1 MSEPRFVHL
10 RVHSDYSM
18 IDGLAK
24 TAPLVKKAA
33 ALGMPA
39 LAITDFTNLCG
50 LVKFYGAGHGA
61 GIKPIVGADF
71 NVQCD
76 LLGDELTHLTVLAAN
91 NTGYQNL
98 TLLISKAYQRG
109 YGAAGPIIDRDWLI
123 ELNEGLILLS
133 GGRMGDVGRSLLRGN
148 SALVD
153 ECVAFYEEHFPDRY
167 FLELIRTG
175 RPDEESYLHAAV
187 ELAEARGL
195 PVVATNDVRFID
207 SSDFDAHE
215 IRVAIHDGFTLDDP
229 KRPRNYSPQQY
240 MRSEEEMCELFADI
254 PEALANTVEIA
265 KRCNVTV
272 RLGEYFL
279 PQFPTGDMS
288 LSLIHILRSYYLDRG
303 YARFNIDSTQVS
315 LTPDKKGIYVTV
327 NITEGDQYKLSGVEV
342 SGNLAG
348 HSAEIEQLTKIEP
361 GELYNGT
368 KVTKMEDD
376 IKKLLGRYGYAYPRV
391 QSMPEI
397 NDADKTV
404 KLRVNVD
411 AGNRFYVRK
420 IRFEGNDTSKDA
432 VLRREMRQMEGA
444 WLGSDLV
451 DQGKERLNRLG
462 FFETV
467 DTDTQ
472 RVPGSP
478 DQVDVVYKV
487 KERNTGS
494 FNFGIGYGTESGV
507 SFQAGVQQD
516 NWLGTG
522 YAVGI
527 NGTKNDYQTY
537 AELSVT
543 NPYFTV
549 DGVSL
554 GGRLFYNDFQADD
567 ADLSDY
573 TNKSYGTDVT
583 LGFPINEYNSLRAG
597 LGYVHNSLSNMQ
609 PQVAM
614 WRYLYSMGEHPST
627 SDQDNSFK
635 TDDFTFNYGWTY
647 NKLDRGYFPTDGSRV
662 NLTGKV
668 TIPGSDN
675 EYYKVTL
682 DTATYVPIDDDH
694 KWVVLGRTRWG
705 YGDGLGGKEMPF
717 YENFYAGGSSTVR
730 GFQSNTIGP
739 KAVYFPHQAS
749 NYDPDYDYEC
759 ATQDG
764 AKDLCKSDDAVGG
777 NAMAVASLEFIT
789 PTPFIS
795 DKYANSVRT
804 SFFWDMGTVWDTNWD
819 SSQYSGYPDY
829 SDPSNIRMSAGIA
842 LQWMSPLGPLVFSYA
857 QPFKKYD
864 GDKAEQFQFNIGKT
878 W

>member
-1 MSEPRFVHL
+1 MMKISVTPFALCSPPATFEDVRVLRDGNTLLVQVKERPTIASITFSGNKSVKDDMLKQNLEASGVRVGESLDRTTLSDIEKGLEDFYYSVGKYSASVKAVVTPLPRN
-10 RVHSDYSM
+10 RVDLKLVFQEGVS
-18 IDGLAK
+18 AK
-24 TAPLVKKAA
+24 
-33 ALGMPA
+33 
-39 LAITDFTNLCG
+39 IQQIN
-50 LVKFYGAGHGA
+50 
-61 GIKPIVGADF
+61 IVGNHAF
-71 NVQCD
+71 ST
-76 LLGDELTHLTVLAAN
+76 EE
-91 NTGYQNL
+91 
-98 TLLISKAYQRG
+98 LISHFQLRDEVPWWNVVGDRKYQKQKL
-109 YGAAGPIIDRDWLI
+109 AGD
-123 ELNEGLILLS
+123 
-133 GGRMGDVGRSLLRGN
+133 
-148 SALVD
+148 
-153 ECVAFYEEHFPDRY
+153 
-167 FLELIRTG
+167 LET
-175 RPDEESYLHAAV
+175 
-187 ELAEARGL
+187 
-195 PVVATNDVRFID
+195 
-207 SSDFDAHE
+207 
-215 IRVAIHDGFTLDDP
+215 
-229 KRPRNYSPQQY
+229 
-240 MRSEEEMCELFADI
+240 
-254 PEALANTVEIA
+254 
-265 KRCNVTV
+265 
-272 RLGEYFL
+272 
-279 PQFPTGDMS
+279 
-288 LSLIHILRSYYLDRG
+288 LRSYYLDRG

-315 LTPDKKGIYVTV
+315 LTPDKKGIYITV
-327 NITEGDQYKLSGVEV
+327 NITEGDQYKLSGVQV

-348 HSAEIEQLTKIEP
+348 HSAEIEKLTKIEP

-391 QSMPEI
+391 QSQPEI

-420 IRFEGNDTSKDA
+420 IRFEGNDTSKDS

-522 YAVGI
+522 YSVGI

-537 AELSVT
+537 SELSVT

-554 GGRLFYNDFQADD
+554 GGRIFYNDFQADD

-583 LGFPINEYNSLRAG
+583 LGFPINEYNTLRAG
-597 LGYVHNSLSNMQ
+597 LGYVHNKLSNMQ
-609 PQVAM
+609 PQIAM
-614 WRYLYSMGEHPST
+614 DRYLESMGQSADT
-627 SDQDNSFK
+627 SSFAA
-635 TDDFTFNYGWTY
+635 DDFTFNYGWTY

-675 EYYKVTL
+675 EYYKVSL
-682 DTATYVPIDDDH
+682 DTATYVPIDNDH

-739 KAVYFPHQAS
+739 KAVYGYGAHT
-749 NYDPDYDYEC
+749 DPNDNNDDYEAC
-759 ATQDG
+759 TQSSG
-764 AKDLCKSDDAVGG
+764 CKSDDAVGG

-795 DKYANSVRT
+795 EKYANSVRT

-819 SSQYSGYPDY
+819 PSSAPSDVPDY
-829 SDPSNIRMSAGIA
+829 SDPGNIRMSAGIA

-864 GDKAEQFQFNIGKT
+864 GDKSRAVPV
-878 W
+878 

>member
-1 MSEPRFVHL
+1 MAMKKLLIASLLFSSATVYGAEGFVVKDIHFEGL
-10 RVHSDYSM
+10 QRVAV
-18 IDGLAK
+18 G
-24 TAPLVKKAA
+24 A
-33 ALGMPA
+33 ALLSMPVRTGDTVNDEDISNTIRA
-39 LAITDFTNLCG
+39 LFATGNFEDVRVLRDGNTLLVQVKERPTIASITFSGNKSVKDDMLKQNLEASGVRVGESLDRTTLSDIEKGLEDFYYSVGKYSASVKAVVTPLPRNRVDLK
-50 LVKFYGAGHGA
+50 LVFQEGVSAK
-61 GIKPIVGADF
+61 IQQINIVGNHAF
-71 NVQCD
+71 ST
-76 LLGDELTHLTVLAAN
+76 EE
-91 NTGYQNL
+91 
-98 TLLISKAYQRG
+98 LISHFQLRDEVPWWNVVGDRKYQKQKL
-109 YGAAGPIIDRDWLI
+109 AGD
-123 ELNEGLILLS
+123 
-133 GGRMGDVGRSLLRGN
+133 
-148 SALVD
+148 
-153 ECVAFYEEHFPDRY
+153 
-167 FLELIRTG
+167 LET
-175 RPDEESYLHAAV
+175 
-187 ELAEARGL
+187 
-195 PVVATNDVRFID
+195 
-207 SSDFDAHE
+207 
-215 IRVAIHDGFTLDDP
+215 
-229 KRPRNYSPQQY
+229 
-240 MRSEEEMCELFADI
+240 
-254 PEALANTVEIA
+254 
-265 KRCNVTV
+265 
-272 RLGEYFL
+272 
-279 PQFPTGDMS
+279 
-288 LSLIHILRSYYLDRG
+288 LRSYYLDRG

-315 LTPDKKGIYVTV
+315 LTPDKKGIYITV
-327 NITEGDQYKLSGVEV
+327 NITEGDQYKLSGVQV

-348 HSAEIEQLTKIEP
+348 HSAEIESLTKIEP

-391 QSMPEI
+391 QSQPEI

-404 KLRVNVD
+404 KLCVNVD

-420 IRFEGNDTSKDA
+420 IRFEGNDTSKDS

-462 FFETV
+462 YFETV

-472 RVPGSP
+472 RVPGRP

-522 YAVGI
+522 YSVGI

-537 AELSVT
+537 SELSVT

-554 GGRLFYNDFQADD
+554 GGRIFYNDFEADD

-583 LGFPINEYNSLRAG
+583 LGFPINEYNTLRAG
-597 LGYVHNSLSNMQ
+597 LGYVHNKLSNMQ
-609 PQVAM
+609 PQIAM
-614 WRYLYSMGEHPST
+614 DRYLESMGDPDA
-627 SDQDNSFK
+627 SDFAA
-635 TDDFTFNYGWTY
+635 DDFTFNYGWTY

-675 EYYKVTL
+675 EYYKVSL
-682 DTATYVPIDDDH
+682 DTATYVPIDNDH

-739 KAVYFPHQAS
+739 KAVYKNGAHTS
-749 NYDPDYDYEC
+749 WDDNDDYEDC
-759 ATQDG
+759 TQESG
-764 AKDLCKSDDAVGG
+764 CKSDDAVGG

-795 DKYANSVRT
+795 EKYANSVRT

-819 SSQYSGYPDY
+819 PSSAPSDVPDY
-829 SDPSNIRMSAGIA
+829 SDPGNIRMSAGIA

>member
-1 MSEPRFVHL
+1 MAMKKLLIASLLFSSATVYGAEGFVVKDIHFEGL
-10 RVHSDYSM
+10 QRVAV
-18 IDGLAK
+18 G
-24 TAPLVKKAA
+24 A
-33 ALGMPA
+33 ALLSMPVRTGDTVNDEDISNTIRA
-39 LAITDFTNLCG
+39 LFATGNFEDVRVLRDGNTLLVQVKECPTIASITFSGNKSVKDDMLKQNLEASGVRVGESLDRTTLSDIEKGLEDFYYSVGKYSASVKAVVTPLPRNRVDLK
-50 LVKFYGAGHGA
+50 LVFQEGVSAK
-61 GIKPIVGADF
+61 IQQINIVGNHAF
-71 NVQCD
+71 ST
-76 LLGDELTHLTVLAAN
+76 EE
-91 NTGYQNL
+91 
-98 TLLISKAYQRG
+98 LISHFQLRDEVPWWNVVGDRKYQKQKL
-109 YGAAGPIIDRDWLI
+109 AGD
-123 ELNEGLILLS
+123 
-133 GGRMGDVGRSLLRGN
+133 
-148 SALVD
+148 
-153 ECVAFYEEHFPDRY
+153 
-167 FLELIRTG
+167 LET
-175 RPDEESYLHAAV
+175 
-187 ELAEARGL
+187 
-195 PVVATNDVRFID
+195 
-207 SSDFDAHE
+207 
-215 IRVAIHDGFTLDDP
+215 
-229 KRPRNYSPQQY
+229 
-240 MRSEEEMCELFADI
+240 
-254 PEALANTVEIA
+254 
-265 KRCNVTV
+265 
-272 RLGEYFL
+272 
-279 PQFPTGDMS
+279 
-288 LSLIHILRSYYLDRG
+288 LRSYYLDRG

-315 LTPDKKGIYVTV
+315 LTPDKKGIYITV
-327 NITEGDQYKLSGVEV
+327 NITEGDQYKLSGVQV

-348 HSAEIEQLTKIEP
+348 HSAEIENLTKIEP

-391 QSMPEI
+391 QSQPEI

-420 IRFEGNDTSKDA
+420 IRFEGNDTSKDS

-522 YAVGI
+522 YSVGI

-537 AELSVT
+537 SELSVT

-554 GGRLFYNDFQADD
+554 GGRIFYNDFQADD

-583 LGFPINEYNSLRAG
+583 LGFPINEYNTLRAG
-597 LGYVHNSLSNMQ
+597 LGYVHNKLSNMQ
-609 PQVAM
+609 PQIAM
-614 WRYLYSMGEHPST
+614 DRYLESMGQSADT
-627 SDQDNSFK
+627 SSFAA
-635 TDDFTFNYGWTY
+635 DDFTFNYGWTY

-675 EYYKVTL
+675 EYYKVSL
-682 DTATYVPIDDDH
+682 DTATYVPIDNDH

-739 KAVYFPHQAS
+739 KAVYKNGAHTS
-749 NYDPDYDYEC
+749 WDDNDDYEDC
-759 ATQDG
+759 TQESG
-764 AKDLCKSDDAVGG
+764 CKSDDAVGG

-795 DKYANSVRT
+795 EKYANSVRT

-819 SSQYSGYPDY
+819 PSSAPSDVPDY
-829 SDPSNIRMSAGIA
+829 SDPGNIRMSAGIA

>member
-1 MSEPRFVHL
+1 MAMKKLLIASLLFSSATVYGAEGFVVKDIHFEGL
-10 RVHSDYSM
+10 QRVAV
-18 IDGLAK
+18 G
-24 TAPLVKKAA
+24 A
-33 ALGMPA
+33 ALLSMPVRTGDTVNDEDISNTIRA
-39 LAITDFTNLCG
+39 LFATGNFEDVRVLRDGDTLLVQVKERPTIASITFSGNKSVKDDMLKQNLEASGVRVGESLDRTTLADIEKGLEDFYYSVGKYSASVKAVVTPLPRNRVDLK
-50 LVKFYGAGHGA
+50 LVFQEGVSAK
-61 GIKPIVGADF
+61 IQQINIVGNHAF
-71 NVQCD
+71 ST
-76 LLGDELTHLTVLAAN
+76 DELISHFQLRDEVPWWNVVGDRKYQKQKLA
-91 NTGYQNL
+91 
-98 TLLISKAYQRG
+98 
-109 YGAAGPIIDRDWLI
+109 
-123 ELNEGLILLS
+123 
-133 GGRMGDVGRSLLRGN
+133 GD
-148 SALVD
+148 
-153 ECVAFYEEHFPDRY
+153 
-167 FLELIRTG
+167 LET
-175 RPDEESYLHAAV
+175 
-187 ELAEARGL
+187 
-195 PVVATNDVRFID
+195 
-207 SSDFDAHE
+207 
-215 IRVAIHDGFTLDDP
+215 
-229 KRPRNYSPQQY
+229 
-240 MRSEEEMCELFADI
+240 
-254 PEALANTVEIA
+254 
-265 KRCNVTV
+265 
-272 RLGEYFL
+272 
-279 PQFPTGDMS
+279 
-288 LSLIHILRSYYLDRG
+288 LRSYYLDRG

-315 LTPDKKGIYVTV
+315 LTPDKKGIYITV

-348 HSAEIEQLTKIEP
+348 HSAEIESLTKIEP

-368 KVTKMEDD
+368 KVTKIEDD

-391 QSMPEI
+391 QSQPEI

-420 IRFEGNDTSKDA
+420 IRFEGNDTSKDS

-462 FFETV
+462 YFETV

-472 RVPGSP
+472 RVPGRP

-494 FNFGIGYGTESGV
+494 FNFGVGYGTESGV

-522 YAVGI
+522 YSVGI

-537 AELSVT
+537 TELSVT

-554 GGRLFYNDFQADD
+554 GGRVFYNDFEADD

-583 LGFPINEYNSLRAG
+583 LGFPVNEYNTLRAG
-597 LGYVHNSLSNMQ
+597 LGYVHNKLSNMQ
-609 PQVAM
+609 PQIAM
-614 WRYLYSMGEHPST
+614 DRYLESMGQPADT
-627 SDQDNSFK
+627 SSFAA
-635 TDDFTFNYGWTY
+635 DDFTFNYGWTY

-662 NLTGKV
+662 NLNGKV

-675 EYYKVTL
+675 EYYKL
-682 DTATYVPIDDDH
+682 SMDTATYVPIDDDH
-694 KWVVLGRTRWG
+694 KWVVLGRTKWG
-705 YGDGLGGKEMPF
+705 YGDGIGSKEMPF

-739 KAVYFPHQAS
+739 KAVYKNGAHTS
-749 NYDPDYDYEC
+749 WDDNNDYEDC
-759 ATQDG
+759 TQEAG
-764 AKDLCKSDDAVGG
+764 CKSDDAVGG

-819 SSQYSGYPDY
+819 PSSAPSDVPDY

>member
-1 MSEPRFVHL
+1 MAMKKLLIASLLFSSATVYGAEGFVVKDIHFEGL
-10 RVHSDYSM
+10 QRVAV
-18 IDGLAK
+18 G
-24 TAPLVKKAA
+24 A
-33 ALGMPA
+33 ALLSMPVRTGDTVNDEDISNTIRA
-39 LAITDFTNLCG
+39 LFATGNFEDVRVLRDGNTLLVQVKERPTIASITFSGNKSVKDDMLKQNLEASGVRVGESLDRTTLSDIEKGLEDFYYSVGKYSASVKAVVTPLPRNRVDLK
-50 LVKFYGAGHGA
+50 LVFQEGVSAK
-61 GIKPIVGADF
+61 IQQINIVGNHAF
-71 NVQCD
+71 ST
-76 LLGDELTHLTVLAAN
+76 EE
-91 NTGYQNL
+91 
-98 TLLISKAYQRG
+98 LISHFQLRDEVPWWNVVGDRKYQKQKL
-109 YGAAGPIIDRDWLI
+109 AGD
-123 ELNEGLILLS
+123 
-133 GGRMGDVGRSLLRGN
+133 
-148 SALVD
+148 
-153 ECVAFYEEHFPDRY
+153 
-167 FLELIRTG
+167 LET
-175 RPDEESYLHAAV
+175 
-187 ELAEARGL
+187 
-195 PVVATNDVRFID
+195 
-207 SSDFDAHE
+207 
-215 IRVAIHDGFTLDDP
+215 
-229 KRPRNYSPQQY
+229 
-240 MRSEEEMCELFADI
+240 
-254 PEALANTVEIA
+254 
-265 KRCNVTV
+265 
-272 RLGEYFL
+272 
-279 PQFPTGDMS
+279 
-288 LSLIHILRSYYLDRG
+288 LRSYYLDRG

-315 LTPDKKGIYVTV
+315 LTPDKKGIYITV
-327 NITEGDQYKLSGVEV
+327 NITEGDQYKLSGVQV

-348 HSAEIEQLTKIEP
+348 HSAEIEKLTKIEP

-391 QSMPEI
+391 QSQPEI

-420 IRFEGNDTSKDA
+420 IRFEGNDTSKDS

-522 YAVGI
+522 YSVGI

-537 AELSVT
+537 SELSVT

-554 GGRLFYNDFQADD
+554 GGRIFYNDFEADD

-583 LGFPINEYNSLRAG
+583 LGFPINEYNTLRAG
-597 LGYVHNSLSNMQ
+597 LGYVHNKLSNMQ
-609 PQVAM
+609 PQIAM
-614 WRYLYSMGEHPST
+614 DRYLESMGDPDA
-627 SDQDNSFK
+627 SDFAA
-635 TDDFTFNYGWTY
+635 DDFTFNYGWTY

-675 EYYKVTL
+675 EYYKVSL
-682 DTATYVPIDDDH
+682 DTATYVPIDNDH

-739 KAVYFPHQAS
+739 KAVYKNGAHTS
-749 NYDPDYDYEC
+749 WDDNDDYEDC
-759 ATQDG
+759 TQESG
-764 AKDLCKSDDAVGG
+764 CKSDDAVGG

-795 DKYANSVRT
+795 EKYAKR
-804 SFFWDMGTVWDTNWD
+804 
-819 SSQYSGYPDY
+819 YPY
-829 SDPSNIRMSAGIA
+829 PRRRRYEPSWHTFR
-842 LQWMSPLGPLVFSYA
+842 
-857 QPFKKYD
+857 
-864 GDKAEQFQFNIGKT
+864 
-878 W
+878 

>member
-1 MSEPRFVHL
+1 MA
-10 RVHSDYSM
+10 M
-18 IDGLAK
+18 
-24 TAPLVKKAA
+24 KKLLIASLLFSSA
-33 ALGMPA
+33 
-39 LAITDFTNLCG
+39 T
-50 LVKFYGAGHGA
+50 VYGA
-61 GIKPIVGADF
+61 
-71 NVQCD
+71 
-76 LLGDELTHLTVLAAN
+76 
-91 NTGYQNL
+91 
-98 TLLISKAYQRG
+98 
-109 YGAAGPIIDRDWLI
+109 
-123 ELNEGLILLS
+123 EG
-133 GGRMGDVGRSLLRGN
+133 
-148 SALVD
+148 
-153 ECVAFYEEHFPDRY
+153 F
-167 FLELIRTG
+167 
-175 RPDEESYLHAAV
+175 
-187 ELAEARGL
+187 
-195 PVVATNDVRFID
+195 VVATGNFEDVRVLRDGDTLLVQVKERPTIASITFSGNKSVKDDMLKQNLEASGVRVGESLDRTTIAD
-207 SSDFDAHE
+207 IEKGLEDFYYSVGKYSAS
-215 IRVAIHDGFTLDDP
+215 VKAVVTPL
-229 KRPRNYSPQQY
+229 PRNRVDLKLVFQEGVSAEIQQINIVGNHAFTTD
-240 MRSEEEMCELFADI
+240 ELISHFQLRDEV
-254 PEALANTVEIA
+254 PWWNVVGDRKYQKQKLA
-265 KRCNVTV
+265 
-272 RLGEYFL
+272 
-279 PQFPTGDMS
+279 GD
-288 LSLIHILRSYYLDRG
+288 LETLRSYYLDRG

>member
-1 MSEPRFVHL
+1 MAMKKLLIASLLFSSATVYGAEGFVVKDIHFEGL
-10 RVHSDYSM
+10 QRVAV
-18 IDGLAK
+18 G
-24 TAPLVKKAA
+24 A
-33 ALGMPA
+33 ALLSMPVRTGDTVNDEDISNTIRA
-39 LAITDFTNLCG
+39 LFATGNFEDVRVLRDGNTLLVQVKERPTIASIAFSGNKSVKDDMLKQNLEASGVRVGESLDRTTLSDIEKGLEDFYYSVGKYSASVKAVVTPLPRNRVDLK
-50 LVKFYGAGHGA
+50 LVFQEGVSAK
-61 GIKPIVGADF
+61 IQQINIVGNHAF
-71 NVQCD
+71 ST
-76 LLGDELTHLTVLAAN
+76 EE
-91 NTGYQNL
+91 
-98 TLLISKAYQRG
+98 LISHFQLRDEVPWWNVVGDRKYQKQKL
-109 YGAAGPIIDRDWLI
+109 AGD
-123 ELNEGLILLS
+123 
-133 GGRMGDVGRSLLRGN
+133 
-148 SALVD
+148 
-153 ECVAFYEEHFPDRY
+153 
-167 FLELIRTG
+167 LET
-175 RPDEESYLHAAV
+175 
-187 ELAEARGL
+187 
-195 PVVATNDVRFID
+195 
-207 SSDFDAHE
+207 
-215 IRVAIHDGFTLDDP
+215 
-229 KRPRNYSPQQY
+229 
-240 MRSEEEMCELFADI
+240 
-254 PEALANTVEIA
+254 
-265 KRCNVTV
+265 
-272 RLGEYFL
+272 
-279 PQFPTGDMS
+279 
-288 LSLIHILRSYYLDRG
+288 LRSYYLDRG

-315 LTPDKKGIYVTV
+315 LTPDKKGIYITV
-327 NITEGDQYKLSGVEV
+327 NITEGDQYKLSGVQV

-348 HSAEIEQLTKIEP
+348 HSAEIESLTKIEP

-391 QSMPEI
+391 QSQPEI

-420 IRFEGNDTSKDA
+420 IRFEGNDTSKDS

-462 FFETV
+462 YFETV

-472 RVPGSP
+472 RVPGRP

-522 YAVGI
+522 YSVGI

-537 AELSVT
+537 SELSVT

-554 GGRLFYNDFQADD
+554 GGRIFYNDFEADD

-583 LGFPINEYNSLRAG
+583 LGFPINEYNTLRAG
-597 LGYVHNSLSNMQ
+597 LGYVHNKLSNMQ
-609 PQVAM
+609 PQIAM
-614 WRYLYSMGEHPST
+614 DRYLESMGDPDA
-627 SDQDNSFK
+627 SDFAA
-635 TDDFTFNYGWTY
+635 DDFTFNYGWTY

-675 EYYKVTL
+675 EYYKVSL
-682 DTATYVPIDDDH
+682 DTATYVPIDNDH

-739 KAVYFPHQAS
+739 KAVYKNGAHTS
-749 NYDPDYDYEC
+749 WDDNDDYEDC
-759 ATQDG
+759 TQESG
-764 AKDLCKSDDAVGG
+764 CKSDDAVGG

-795 DKYANSVRT
+795 EKYANSVRT

-819 SSQYSGYPDY
+819 PSSAPSDVPDY
-829 SDPSNIRMSAGIA
+829 SDPGNIRMSAGIA

>member
-1 MSEPRFVHL
+1 MAMKKLLIASLLFSSATVYGAEGFVVKDIHFEGL
-10 RVHSDYSM
+10 QRVAV
-18 IDGLAK
+18 G
-24 TAPLVKKAA
+24 A
-33 ALGMPA
+33 ALLSMPVRTGDTVNDEDISNTIRA
-39 LAITDFTNLCG
+39 LFATGNFEDVRVLRDGNTLLVQVKERPTIASITFSGNKSVKDDMLKQNLEASGVRVGESLDRTTLSDIEKGLEDFYYSVGKYSASVKAVVTPLPRNRVDLK
-50 LVKFYGAGHGA
+50 LVFQEGVSAK
-61 GIKPIVGADF
+61 IQQINIVGNHAF
-71 NVQCD
+71 ST
-76 LLGDELTHLTVLAAN
+76 EE
-91 NTGYQNL
+91 
-98 TLLISKAYQRG
+98 LISHFQLRDEVPWWNVVGDRKYQKQKL
-109 YGAAGPIIDRDWLI
+109 AGD
-123 ELNEGLILLS
+123 
-133 GGRMGDVGRSLLRGN
+133 
-148 SALVD
+148 
-153 ECVAFYEEHFPDRY
+153 
-167 FLELIRTG
+167 LET
-175 RPDEESYLHAAV
+175 
-187 ELAEARGL
+187 
-195 PVVATNDVRFID
+195 
-207 SSDFDAHE
+207 
-215 IRVAIHDGFTLDDP
+215 
-229 KRPRNYSPQQY
+229 
-240 MRSEEEMCELFADI
+240 
-254 PEALANTVEIA
+254 
-265 KRCNVTV
+265 
-272 RLGEYFL
+272 
-279 PQFPTGDMS
+279 
-288 LSLIHILRSYYLDRG
+288 LRSYYLDRG

-315 LTPDKKGIYVTV
+315 LTPDKKGIYITV
-327 NITEGDQYKLSGVEV
+327 NITEGDQYKLSGVQV

-348 HSAEIEQLTKIEP
+348 HSAEIESLTKIEP

-391 QSMPEI
+391 QSQPEI

-411 AGNRFYVRK
+411 AGNHFYVRK
-420 IRFEGNDTSKDA
+420 IRFEGNDTSKDS

-462 FFETV
+462 YFETV

-472 RVPGSP
+472 RVPGRP

-522 YAVGI
+522 YSVGI

-537 AELSVT
+537 SELSVT

-554 GGRLFYNDFQADD
+554 GGRIFYNDFEADD

-583 LGFPINEYNSLRAG
+583 LGFPINEYNTLRAG
-597 LGYVHNSLSNMQ
+597 LGYVHNKLSNMQ
-609 PQVAM
+609 PQIAM
-614 WRYLYSMGEHPST
+614 DRYLESMGDPDA
-627 SDQDNSFK
+627 SDFAA
-635 TDDFTFNYGWTY
+635 DDFTFNYGWTY

-675 EYYKVTL
+675 EYYKVSL
-682 DTATYVPIDDDH
+682 DTATYVPIDNDH

-739 KAVYFPHQAS
+739 KAVYKNGAHTS
-749 NYDPDYDYEC
+749 WDDNDDYEDC
-759 ATQDG
+759 TQESG
-764 AKDLCKSDDAVGG
+764 CKSDDAVGG

-795 DKYANSVRT
+795 EKYANSVRT

-819 SSQYSGYPDY
+819 PSSAPSDVPDY
-829 SDPSNIRMSAGIA
+829 SDPGNIRMSAGIA

>member
-1 MSEPRFVHL
+1 MAMKKLLIASLLFSSATVYGAEGVVVKDIHFEGL
-10 RVHSDYSM
+10 QRVAV
-18 IDGLAK
+18 G
-24 TAPLVKKAA
+24 A
-33 ALGMPA
+33 ALLSMPVRTGDTVNDEDISNTIRA
-39 LAITDFTNLCG
+39 LFATGNFEDVRVLRDGNTLLVQVKERPTIASITFSGNKSVKDDMLKQNLEASGVRVGESLDRTTLSDIEKGLEDFYYSVGKYSASVKAVVTPLPRNRVDLK
-50 LVKFYGAGHGA
+50 LVFQEGVSAK
-61 GIKPIVGADF
+61 IQQINIVGNHAF
-71 NVQCD
+71 ST
-76 LLGDELTHLTVLAAN
+76 EE
-91 NTGYQNL
+91 
-98 TLLISKAYQRG
+98 LISHFQLRDEVPWWNVVGDRKYQKQKL
-109 YGAAGPIIDRDWLI
+109 AGD
-123 ELNEGLILLS
+123 
-133 GGRMGDVGRSLLRGN
+133 
-148 SALVD
+148 
-153 ECVAFYEEHFPDRY
+153 
-167 FLELIRTG
+167 LET
-175 RPDEESYLHAAV
+175 
-187 ELAEARGL
+187 
-195 PVVATNDVRFID
+195 
-207 SSDFDAHE
+207 
-215 IRVAIHDGFTLDDP
+215 
-229 KRPRNYSPQQY
+229 
-240 MRSEEEMCELFADI
+240 
-254 PEALANTVEIA
+254 
-265 KRCNVTV
+265 
-272 RLGEYFL
+272 
-279 PQFPTGDMS
+279 
-288 LSLIHILRSYYLDRG
+288 LRSYYLDRG

-315 LTPDKKGIYVTV
+315 LTPDKKGIYITV
-327 NITEGDQYKLSGVEV
+327 NITEGDQYKLSGVQV

-348 HSAEIEQLTKIEP
+348 HSAEIENLTKIEP

-391 QSMPEI
+391 QSQPEI

-420 IRFEGNDTSKDA
+420 IRFEGNDTSKDS

-522 YAVGI
+522 YSVGI

-537 AELSVT
+537 SELSVT

-554 GGRLFYNDFQADD
+554 GGRIFYNDFQADD

-583 LGFPINEYNSLRAG
+583 LGFPINEYNTLRAG
-597 LGYVHNSLSNMQ
+597 LGYVHNKLSNMQ
-609 PQVAM
+609 PQIAM
-614 WRYLYSMGEHPST
+614 DRYLESMGQSADT
-627 SDQDNSFK
+627 SSFAA
-635 TDDFTFNYGWTY
+635 DDFTFNYGWTY

-675 EYYKVTL
+675 EYYKVSL
-682 DTATYVPIDDDH
+682 DTATYVPIDNDH

-739 KAVYFPHQAS
+739 KAVYKNGAHTS
-749 NYDPDYDYEC
+749 GDDNDDYEDC
-759 ATQDG
+759 TQESG
-764 AKDLCKSDDAVGG
+764 CKSDDAVGG

-819 SSQYSGYPDY
+819 PSSAPSDVPDY
-829 SDPSNIRMSAGIA
+829 SDPGNIRMSAGIA

>member
-1 MSEPRFVHL
+1 MAMKKLLIASLLFSSATVYGAEGFVVKDIHFEGL
-10 RVHSDYSM
+10 QRVAV
-18 IDGLAK
+18 G
-24 TAPLVKKAA
+24 A
-33 ALGMPA
+33 ALLSMPVRTGDTVNDEDISNTIRA
-39 LAITDFTNLCG
+39 LFATGNFEDVRVLRDGNTLLVQVKERPTIASITFSGNKSVKDDMLKQNLEASGVRVGESLDRTTLSDIEKG
-50 LVKFYGAGHGA
+50 LEEFYYSVGKYSASVKAVVTPLPRNRVDLKLVFQEGVSAK
-61 GIKPIVGADF
+61 IQQINIVGNHAF
-71 NVQCD
+71 ST
-76 LLGDELTHLTVLAAN
+76 EE
-91 NTGYQNL
+91 
-98 TLLISKAYQRG
+98 LISHFQLRDEVPWWNVVGDRKYQKQKL
-109 YGAAGPIIDRDWLI
+109 AGD
-123 ELNEGLILLS
+123 
-133 GGRMGDVGRSLLRGN
+133 
-148 SALVD
+148 
-153 ECVAFYEEHFPDRY
+153 
-167 FLELIRTG
+167 LET
-175 RPDEESYLHAAV
+175 
-187 ELAEARGL
+187 
-195 PVVATNDVRFID
+195 
-207 SSDFDAHE
+207 
-215 IRVAIHDGFTLDDP
+215 
-229 KRPRNYSPQQY
+229 
-240 MRSEEEMCELFADI
+240 
-254 PEALANTVEIA
+254 
-265 KRCNVTV
+265 
-272 RLGEYFL
+272 
-279 PQFPTGDMS
+279 
-288 LSLIHILRSYYLDRG
+288 LRSYYLDRG

-315 LTPDKKGIYVTV
+315 LTPDKKGIYITV
-327 NITEGDQYKLSGVEV
+327 NITEGDQYKLSGVQV

-348 HSAEIEQLTKIEP
+348 HSAEIESLTKIEP

-391 QSMPEI
+391 QSQPEI

-420 IRFEGNDTSKDA
+420 IRFEGNDTSKDS

-462 FFETV
+462 YFETV

-472 RVPGSP
+472 RVPGRP

-522 YAVGI
+522 YSVGI

-537 AELSVT
+537 SELSVT

-554 GGRLFYNDFQADD
+554 GGRIFYNDFEADD

-583 LGFPINEYNSLRAG
+583 LGFPINEYNTLRAG
-597 LGYVHNSLSNMQ
+597 LGYVHNKLSNMQ
-609 PQVAM
+609 PQIAM
-614 WRYLYSMGEHPST
+614 DRYLESMGDPDA
-627 SDQDNSFK
+627 SDFAA
-635 TDDFTFNYGWTY
+635 DDFTFNYGWTY

-675 EYYKVTL
+675 EYYKVSL
-682 DTATYVPIDDDH
+682 DTATYVPIDNDH

-739 KAVYFPHQAS
+739 KAVYKNGAHTS
-749 NYDPDYDYEC
+749 WDDNDDYEDC
-759 ATQDG
+759 TQESG
-764 AKDLCKSDDAVGG
+764 CKSDDAVGG

-795 DKYANSVRT
+795 EKYANSVRT

-819 SSQYSGYPDY
+819 PSSAPSDVPDY
-829 SDPSNIRMSAGIA
+829 SDPGNIRMSAGIA

>member
-1 MSEPRFVHL
+1 MAMKKLLIASLLFSSATVYGAEGFVVKDIHFEGL
-10 RVHSDYSM
+10 QRVAV
-18 IDGLAK
+18 G
-24 TAPLVKKAA
+24 A
-33 ALGMPA
+33 ALLSMPVRTGDTVNDEDISNTIRA
-39 LAITDFTNLCG
+39 LFATGNFEDVRVLRDGNTLLVQVKERPTIASITFSGNKSVKDDMLKQNLEASGVRVGESLDRTTLSDIEKGLEDFYYSVGKYSASVKAVVTPLPRNRVDLK
-50 LVKFYGAGHGA
+50 LVFQEGVSAK
-61 GIKPIVGADF
+61 IQQINIVGNHAF
-71 NVQCD
+71 ST
-76 LLGDELTHLTVLAAN
+76 EE
-91 NTGYQNL
+91 
-98 TLLISKAYQRG
+98 LISHFQLRDEVPWWNVVGDRKYQKQKL
-109 YGAAGPIIDRDWLI
+109 AGD
-123 ELNEGLILLS
+123 
-133 GGRMGDVGRSLLRGN
+133 
-148 SALVD
+148 
-153 ECVAFYEEHFPDRY
+153 
-167 FLELIRTG
+167 LET
-175 RPDEESYLHAAV
+175 
-187 ELAEARGL
+187 
-195 PVVATNDVRFID
+195 
-207 SSDFDAHE
+207 
-215 IRVAIHDGFTLDDP
+215 
-229 KRPRNYSPQQY
+229 
-240 MRSEEEMCELFADI
+240 
-254 PEALANTVEIA
+254 
-265 KRCNVTV
+265 
-272 RLGEYFL
+272 
-279 PQFPTGDMS
+279 
-288 LSLIHILRSYYLDRG
+288 LRSYYLDRG

-315 LTPDKKGIYVTV
+315 LTPDKKGIYITV
-327 NITEGDQYKLSGVEV
+327 NITEGDQYKLSGVQV

-348 HSAEIEQLTKIEP
+348 HSAEIEKLTKIEP

-391 QSMPEI
+391 QSQPEI

-420 IRFEGNDTSKDA
+420 IRFEGNDTSKDS

-522 YAVGI
+522 YSVGI

-537 AELSVT
+537 SELSVT

-554 GGRLFYNDFQADD
+554 GGRIFYNDFQADD

-583 LGFPINEYNSLRAG
+583 LGFPINEYNTLRAG
-597 LGYVHNSLSNMQ
+597 LGYVHNKLSNMQ
-609 PQVAM
+609 PQIAM
-614 WRYLYSMGEHPST
+614 DRYLESMGQSADT
-627 SDQDNSFK
+627 SSFAA
-635 TDDFTFNYGWTY
+635 DDFTFNYGWTY

-675 EYYKVTL
+675 EYYKVSL
-682 DTATYVPIDDDH
+682 DTATYVPIDNDH

-717 YENFYAGGSSTVR
+717 YENFYAGGSSTVH

-739 KAVYFPHQAS
+739 KAVYKNGAHTS
-749 NYDPDYDYEC
+749 WDDNDDYEDC
-759 ATQDG
+759 TQESG
-764 AKDLCKSDDAVGG
+764 CKSDDAVGG

-795 DKYANSVRT
+795 EKYANSVRT

-819 SSQYSGYPDY
+819 PSSAPSDVPDY
-829 SDPSNIRMSAGIA
+829 SDPGNIRMSAGIA

>member
-1 MSEPRFVHL
+1 MAMKKLLIASLLFSSATVYGAEGFVVKDIHFEGL
-10 RVHSDYSM
+10 QRVAV
-18 IDGLAK
+18 G
-24 TAPLVKKAA
+24 A
-33 ALGMPA
+33 ALLSMPVRTGDTVNDEDISNTIRA
-39 LAITDFTNLCG
+39 LFATGNFEDVRVLRDGNTLLVQVKERPTIASITFSGNKSVKDDMLKQNLEASGVRVGESLDRTTLSDIEKGLEDFYYSVGKYSASVKAVVTPLPRNRVDLK
-50 LVKFYGAGHGA
+50 LVFQEGVSAK
-61 GIKPIVGADF
+61 IQQINIVGNHAF
-71 NVQCD
+71 ST
-76 LLGDELTHLTVLAAN
+76 EE
-91 NTGYQNL
+91 
-98 TLLISKAYQRG
+98 LISHFQLRDEVPWWNVVGDRKYQKQKL
-109 YGAAGPIIDRDWLI
+109 AGD
-123 ELNEGLILLS
+123 
-133 GGRMGDVGRSLLRGN
+133 
-148 SALVD
+148 
-153 ECVAFYEEHFPDRY
+153 
-167 FLELIRTG
+167 LET
-175 RPDEESYLHAAV
+175 
-187 ELAEARGL
+187 
-195 PVVATNDVRFID
+195 
-207 SSDFDAHE
+207 
-215 IRVAIHDGFTLDDP
+215 
-229 KRPRNYSPQQY
+229 
-240 MRSEEEMCELFADI
+240 
-254 PEALANTVEIA
+254 
-265 KRCNVTV
+265 
-272 RLGEYFL
+272 
-279 PQFPTGDMS
+279 
-288 LSLIHILRSYYLDRG
+288 LRSYYLDRG

-315 LTPDKKGIYVTV
+315 LTPDKKGIYITV
-327 NITEGDQYKLSGVEV
+327 NITEGDQYKLSGVQV

-348 HSAEIEQLTKIEP
+348 HSAEIEKLTKIEP

-391 QSMPEI
+391 QSQPEI

-420 IRFEGNDTSKDA
+420 IRFEGNDTSKDS

-507 SFQAGVQQD
+507 GFQAGVQQD

-522 YAVGI
+522 YSVGI

-537 AELSVT
+537 SELSVT

-554 GGRLFYNDFQADD
+554 GGRIFYNDFEADD

-583 LGFPINEYNSLRAG
+583 LGFPINEYNTLRAG
-597 LGYVHNSLSNMQ
+597 LGYVHNKLSNMQ
-609 PQVAM
+609 PQIAM
-614 WRYLYSMGEHPST
+614 DRYLESMGDPDA
-627 SDQDNSFK
+627 SDFAA
-635 TDDFTFNYGWTY
+635 DDFTFNYGWTY

-675 EYYKVTL
+675 EYYKVSL
-682 DTATYVPIDDDH
+682 DTATYVPIDNDH

-739 KAVYFPHQAS
+739 KAVYKNGAHTS
-749 NYDPDYDYEC
+749 WDDDDDYEDC
-759 ATQDG
+759 TQESG
-764 AKDLCKSDDAVGG
+764 CKSDDAVGG

-795 DKYANSVRT
+795 EKYANSVRT

-819 SSQYSGYPDY
+819 PSSAPSDVPDY
-829 SDPSNIRMSAGIA
+829 SDPGNIRMSAGIA

>member
-1 MSEPRFVHL
+1 MAMKKLLIASLLFSSATVYGAEGFVVKDIHFEGL
-10 RVHSDYSM
+10 QRVAV
-18 IDGLAK
+18 G
-24 TAPLVKKAA
+24 A
-33 ALGMPA
+33 ALLSMPVRTGDTVNDEDISNTIRA
-39 LAITDFTNLCG
+39 LFATGNFEDVRVLRDGNTLLVQVKERPTIASITFSGNKSVKDDMLKQNLEASGVRVGESLDRTTLSDIEKGLEDFYYSVGKYSASVKAVVTPLPRNRVDLK
-50 LVKFYGAGHGA
+50 LVFQEGVSAK
-61 GIKPIVGADF
+61 IQQINIVGNHAF
-71 NVQCD
+71 ST
-76 LLGDELTHLTVLAAN
+76 EE
-91 NTGYQNL
+91 
-98 TLLISKAYQRG
+98 LISHFQLRDEVPWWNVVGDRKYQKQKL
-109 YGAAGPIIDRDWLI
+109 AGD
-123 ELNEGLILLS
+123 
-133 GGRMGDVGRSLLRGN
+133 
-148 SALVD
+148 
-153 ECVAFYEEHFPDRY
+153 
-167 FLELIRTG
+167 LET
-175 RPDEESYLHAAV
+175 
-187 ELAEARGL
+187 
-195 PVVATNDVRFID
+195 
-207 SSDFDAHE
+207 
-215 IRVAIHDGFTLDDP
+215 
-229 KRPRNYSPQQY
+229 
-240 MRSEEEMCELFADI
+240 
-254 PEALANTVEIA
+254 
-265 KRCNVTV
+265 
-272 RLGEYFL
+272 
-279 PQFPTGDMS
+279 
-288 LSLIHILRSYYLDRG
+288 LRSYYLDRG

-315 LTPDKKGIYVTV
+315 LTPDKKGIYITV
-327 NITEGDQYKLSGVEV
+327 NITEGDQYKLSGVQV

-348 HSAEIEQLTKIEP
+348 HSAEIEKLTKIEP

-391 QSMPEI
+391 QSQPEI

-420 IRFEGNDTSKDA
+420 IRFEGNDTLKDS

-522 YAVGI
+522 YSVGI

-537 AELSVT
+537 SELSVT

-554 GGRLFYNDFQADD
+554 GGRIFYNDFEADD

-583 LGFPINEYNSLRAG
+583 LGFPINEYNTLRAG
-597 LGYVHNSLSNMQ
+597 LGYVHNKLSNMQ
-609 PQVAM
+609 PQIAM
-614 WRYLYSMGEHPST
+614 DRYLESMGDPDA
-627 SDQDNSFK
+627 SDFAA
-635 TDDFTFNYGWTY
+635 DDFTFNYGWTY

-675 EYYKVTL
+675 EYYKVSL
-682 DTATYVPIDDDH
+682 DTATYVPIDNDH

-739 KAVYFPHQAS
+739 KAVYKNGAHTS
-749 NYDPDYDYEC
+749 WDDDDDYEDC
-759 ATQDG
+759 TQESG
-764 AKDLCKSDDAVGG
+764 CKSDDAVGG

-795 DKYANSVRT
+795 EKYANSVRT

-819 SSQYSGYPDY
+819 PSSAPSDVPDY
-829 SDPSNIRMSAGIA
+829 SDPGNIRMSAGIA

>member
-1 MSEPRFVHL
+1 MAMKKLLIASLLFSSATVYGAEGFVVKDIHFEGL
-10 RVHSDYSM
+10 QRVAV
-18 IDGLAK
+18 G
-24 TAPLVKKAA
+24 A
-33 ALGMPA
+33 ALLSMPVRTGDTVNDEDISNTIRA
-39 LAITDFTNLCG
+39 LFATGNFEDVRVLRDGDTLLVQVKERPTIASITFSGNKSVKDDMLKQNLEASGVRVGESLDRTTLADIEKGLEDFYYSVGKYSASVKAVVTPLPRNRVDLK
-50 LVKFYGAGHGA
+50 LVFQEGVSAK
-61 GIKPIVGADF
+61 IQQINIVGNHAF
-71 NVQCD
+71 ST
-76 LLGDELTHLTVLAAN
+76 DELISHFQLRDEVPWWNVVGDRKYQKQKLA
-91 NTGYQNL
+91 
-98 TLLISKAYQRG
+98 
-109 YGAAGPIIDRDWLI
+109 
-123 ELNEGLILLS
+123 
-133 GGRMGDVGRSLLRGN
+133 GD
-148 SALVD
+148 
-153 ECVAFYEEHFPDRY
+153 
-167 FLELIRTG
+167 LET
-175 RPDEESYLHAAV
+175 
-187 ELAEARGL
+187 
-195 PVVATNDVRFID
+195 
-207 SSDFDAHE
+207 
-215 IRVAIHDGFTLDDP
+215 
-229 KRPRNYSPQQY
+229 
-240 MRSEEEMCELFADI
+240 
-254 PEALANTVEIA
+254 
-265 KRCNVTV
+265 
-272 RLGEYFL
+272 
-279 PQFPTGDMS
+279 
-288 LSLIHILRSYYLDRG
+288 LRSYYLDRG

-315 LTPDKKGIYVTV
+315 LTPDKKGIYITV
-327 NITEGDQYKLSGVEV
+327 NITEGEQYKLSGVQV

-348 HSAEIEQLTKIEP
+348 HSAEIETLTKIEP

-391 QSMPEI
+391 QSQPEI

-420 IRFEGNDTSKDA
+420 IRFEGNDTSKDS

-462 FFETV
+462 YFATV

-472 RVPGSP
+472 RVPGRP

-494 FNFGIGYGTESGV
+494 FNFGVGYGTESGV

-522 YAVGI
+522 YSVGI

-537 AELSVT
+537 TELSVT

-554 GGRLFYNDFQADD
+554 GGRVFYNDFEADD

-583 LGFPINEYNSLRAG
+583 LGFPVNEYNTLRAG
-597 LGYVHNSLSNMQ
+597 LGYVHNKLSNMQ

-614 WRYLYSMGEHPST
+614 DRYLESMGET
-627 SDQDNSFK
+627 NTNSFAA
-635 TDDFTFNYGWTY
+635 DDFTFNYGWTY
-647 NKLDRGYFPTDGSRV
+647 NKLDRGYFPTEGTRV
-662 NLTGKV
+662 NLNGKV

-675 EYYKVTL
+675 EYYKATL

-694 KWVVLGRTRWG
+694 KWVVLGRTKVG
-705 YGDGLGGKEMPF
+705 YGDGIGSKELPF

-739 KAVYFPHQAS
+739 KAVYKPGA
-749 NYDPDYDYEC
+749 YAGDPDSYEEC
-759 ATQDG
+759 TNKDG
-764 AKDLCKSDDAVGG
+764 SYCKSDDAVGG

-804 SFFWDMGTVWDTNWD
+804 SFFWDMGTVWDTNWQD
-819 SSQYSGYPDY
+819 SDQTRAIGVPDY
-829 SDPSNIRMSAGIA
+829 GDPSNIRMSAGIA

>member
-1 MSEPRFVHL
+1 MAMKKLLIASLLFSSATVYGAEGFVVKDIHFEGL
-10 RVHSDYSM
+10 QRVAV
-18 IDGLAK
+18 G
-24 TAPLVKKAA
+24 A
-33 ALGMPA
+33 ALLSMPVRTGDTVNDEDISNTIRA
-39 LAITDFTNLCG
+39 LFATGNFEDVRVLRDGNTLLVQVKERPTIASITFSGNKSVKDDMLKQNLEASGVRVGESLDRTTLSDIEKGLEDFYYSVGKYSASVKAVVTPLPRNRVDLK
-50 LVKFYGAGHGA
+50 LVFQEGVSAK
-61 GIKPIVGADF
+61 IQQINIVGNHAF
-71 NVQCD
+71 ST
-76 LLGDELTHLTVLAAN
+76 EE
-91 NTGYQNL
+91 
-98 TLLISKAYQRG
+98 LISHFQLRDEVPWWNVVGDRKYQKQKL
-109 YGAAGPIIDRDWLI
+109 AGD
-123 ELNEGLILLS
+123 
-133 GGRMGDVGRSLLRGN
+133 
-148 SALVD
+148 
-153 ECVAFYEEHFPDRY
+153 
-167 FLELIRTG
+167 LET
-175 RPDEESYLHAAV
+175 
-187 ELAEARGL
+187 
-195 PVVATNDVRFID
+195 
-207 SSDFDAHE
+207 
-215 IRVAIHDGFTLDDP
+215 
-229 KRPRNYSPQQY
+229 
-240 MRSEEEMCELFADI
+240 
-254 PEALANTVEIA
+254 
-265 KRCNVTV
+265 
-272 RLGEYFL
+272 
-279 PQFPTGDMS
+279 
-288 LSLIHILRSYYLDRG
+288 LRSYYLDRG

-315 LTPDKKGIYVTV
+315 LTPDKKGIYITV
-327 NITEGDQYKLSGVEV
+327 NITEGDQYKLSGVQV

-348 HSAEIEQLTKIEP
+348 HSAEIENLTKIEP

-391 QSMPEI
+391 QSQPEI

-420 IRFEGNDTSKDA
+420 IRFEGNDTSKDS

-478 DQVDVVYKV
+478 DQVDVVHKV

-522 YAVGI
+522 YSVGI

-537 AELSVT
+537 SELSVT

-554 GGRLFYNDFQADD
+554 GGRIFYNDFQADD

-583 LGFPINEYNSLRAG
+583 LGFPINEYNTLRAG
-597 LGYVHNSLSNMQ
+597 LGYVHNKLSNMQ
-609 PQVAM
+609 PQIAM
-614 WRYLYSMGEHPST
+614 DRYLESMGQSADT
-627 SDQDNSFK
+627 SSFAA
-635 TDDFTFNYGWTY
+635 DDFTFNYGWTY

-675 EYYKVTL
+675 EYYKVSL
-682 DTATYVPIDDDH
+682 DTATYVPIDNDH

-739 KAVYFPHQAS
+739 KAVYKNGAHTS
-749 NYDPDYDYEC
+749 WDDNDDYEDC
-759 ATQDG
+759 TQESG
-764 AKDLCKSDDAVGG
+764 CKSDDAVGG

-795 DKYANSVRT
+795 EKYANSVRT

-819 SSQYSGYPDY
+819 PSSAPSDVPDY
-829 SDPSNIRMSAGIA
+829 SDPGNIRMSAGIA

>member
-1 MSEPRFVHL
+1 MAMKKLLIASLLFSSATVYGAEGFVVKDIHFEGL
-10 RVHSDYSM
+10 QRVAV
-18 IDGLAK
+18 G
-24 TAPLVKKAA
+24 A
-33 ALGMPA
+33 ALLSMPVRTGDTVNDEDISNTIRA
-39 LAITDFTNLCG
+39 LFATGNFEDVRVLRDGDTLLVQVKERPTIASITFSGNKSVKDDMLKQNLEASGVRVGESLDRTTLADIEKGLEDFYYSVGKYSASVKAVVTPLPRNRVDLK
-50 LVKFYGAGHGA
+50 LVFQEGVSAK
-61 GIKPIVGADF
+61 IQQINIVGNHAF
-71 NVQCD
+71 ST
-76 LLGDELTHLTVLAAN
+76 DELISHFQLRDEVPWWNVVGDRKYQKQKLA
-91 NTGYQNL
+91 
-98 TLLISKAYQRG
+98 
-109 YGAAGPIIDRDWLI
+109 
-123 ELNEGLILLS
+123 
-133 GGRMGDVGRSLLRGN
+133 GD
-148 SALVD
+148 
-153 ECVAFYEEHFPDRY
+153 
-167 FLELIRTG
+167 LET
-175 RPDEESYLHAAV
+175 
-187 ELAEARGL
+187 
-195 PVVATNDVRFID
+195 
-207 SSDFDAHE
+207 
-215 IRVAIHDGFTLDDP
+215 
-229 KRPRNYSPQQY
+229 
-240 MRSEEEMCELFADI
+240 
-254 PEALANTVEIA
+254 
-265 KRCNVTV
+265 
-272 RLGEYFL
+272 
-279 PQFPTGDMS
+279 
-288 LSLIHILRSYYLDRG
+288 LRSYYLDRG

-315 LTPDKKGIYVTV
+315 LTPDKKGIYITV
-327 NITEGDQYKLSGVEV
+327 NITEGEQYKLSGVQV

-348 HSAEIEQLTKIEP
+348 HSAEIETLTKIEP

-391 QSMPEI
+391 QSQPEI

-420 IRFEGNDTSKDA
+420 IRFEGNDTSKDS

-462 FFETV
+462 YFETV

-472 RVPGSP
+472 RVPGRP

-494 FNFGIGYGTESGV
+494 FNFGVGYGTESGV

-522 YAVGI
+522 YSVGI

-537 AELSVT
+537 TELSVT

-554 GGRLFYNDFQADD
+554 GGRVFYNDFEADD

-583 LGFPINEYNSLRAG
+583 LGFPVNEYNTLRAG
-597 LGYVHNSLSNMQ
+597 LGYVHNKLSNMQ
-609 PQVAM
+609 PQIAM
-614 WRYLYSMGEHPST
+614 DRYLESMGQSADT
-627 SDQDNSFK
+627 SSFAA
-635 TDDFTFNYGWTY
+635 DDFTFNYGWTY

-662 NLTGKV
+662 NLNGKV

-675 EYYKVTL
+675 EYYKL
-682 DTATYVPIDDDH
+682 SMDTATYVPIDDDH
-694 KWVVLGRTRWG
+694 KWVVLGRTKVG
-705 YGDGLGGKEMPF
+705 YGDGIGSKEMPF

-739 KAVYFPHQAS
+739 KAVYKKGAS
-749 NYDPDYDYEC
+749 TDWNDGDNEEC
-759 ATQDG
+759 TQDSG
-764 AKDLCKSDDAVGG
+764 CKSDDAVGG

-804 SFFWDMGTVWDTNWD
+804 SFFWDMGTVWDTNWQD
-819 SSQYSGYPDY
+819 SAETRAIGVPDY
-829 SDPSNIRMSAGIA
+829 GDPSNIRMSAGIA

>member
-1 MSEPRFVHL
+1 MAMKKLLIASLLFSSATVYGAEGFVVKDIHFEGL
-10 RVHSDYSM
+10 QRVAV
-18 IDGLAK
+18 G
-24 TAPLVKKAA
+24 A
-33 ALGMPA
+33 ALLSMPVRTGDTVNDEDISNTIRA
-39 LAITDFTNLCG
+39 LFATGNFEDVRVLRDGNTLLVQVKERPTIASITFSGNKSVKDDMLKQNLEASGVRVGESLDRTTLSDIEKGLEDFYYSVGKYSASVKAVVTPLPRNRVDLK
-50 LVKFYGAGHGA
+50 LVFQEGVSAK
-61 GIKPIVGADF
+61 IQQINIVGNHAF
-71 NVQCD
+71 ST
-76 LLGDELTHLTVLAAN
+76 EE
-91 NTGYQNL
+91 
-98 TLLISKAYQRG
+98 LISHFQLRDEVPWWNVVGDRKYQKQKL
-109 YGAAGPIIDRDWLI
+109 AGD
-123 ELNEGLILLS
+123 
-133 GGRMGDVGRSLLRGN
+133 
-148 SALVD
+148 
-153 ECVAFYEEHFPDRY
+153 
-167 FLELIRTG
+167 LET
-175 RPDEESYLHAAV
+175 
-187 ELAEARGL
+187 
-195 PVVATNDVRFID
+195 
-207 SSDFDAHE
+207 
-215 IRVAIHDGFTLDDP
+215 
-229 KRPRNYSPQQY
+229 
-240 MRSEEEMCELFADI
+240 
-254 PEALANTVEIA
+254 
-265 KRCNVTV
+265 
-272 RLGEYFL
+272 
-279 PQFPTGDMS
+279 
-288 LSLIHILRSYYLDRG
+288 LRSYYLDRG

-315 LTPDKKGIYVTV
+315 LTPDKKGIYITV
-327 NITEGDQYKLSGVEV
+327 NITEGDQYKLSGVQV

-348 HSAEIEQLTKIEP
+348 HSAEIENLTKIEP

-391 QSMPEI
+391 QSQPEI

-420 IRFEGNDTSKDA
+420 IRFEGNDTSKDS

-522 YAVGI
+522 YSVGI

-537 AELSVT
+537 SELSVT

-554 GGRLFYNDFQADD
+554 GGRIFYNDFQADD

-583 LGFPINEYNSLRAG
+583 LGFPINEYNTLRAG
-597 LGYVHNSLSNMQ
+597 LGYVHNKLSNMQ
-609 PQVAM
+609 PQIAM
-614 WRYLYSMGEHPST
+614 DRYLESMGQSADT
-627 SDQDNSFK
+627 SSFAA
-635 TDDFTFNYGWTY
+635 DDFTFNYGWTY

-675 EYYKVTL
+675 EYYKVSL
-682 DTATYVPIDDDH
+682 DTATYVPIDNDH

-739 KAVYFPHQAS
+739 KAVYKNGAHTS
-749 NYDPDYDYEC
+749 WDDNDDYEDC
-759 ATQDG
+759 TQESG
-764 AKDLCKSDDAVGG
+764 CKSDDAVGG

-795 DKYANSVRT
+795 EKYANSVRT

-819 SSQYSGYPDY
+819 PSFAPSDVPDY
-829 SDPSNIRMSAGIA
+829 SDPGNIRMSAGIA

>member
-1 MSEPRFVHL
+1 MAMKKLLIASLLFSSATVYGAEGFVVKDIHFEGL
-10 RVHSDYSM
+10 QRVAV
-18 IDGLAK
+18 G
-24 TAPLVKKAA
+24 A
-33 ALGMPA
+33 ALLSMPVRTGDTVNDEDISNTIRA
-39 LAITDFTNLCG
+39 LFATGNFEDVRVLRDGNTLLVQVKERPTIASITFSGNKSVKDDMLKQNLEASGVRVGESLDRTTLSDIEKGLEDFYYSVGKYSASVKAVVTPLPRNRVDLK
-50 LVKFYGAGHGA
+50 LVFQEGVSAK
-61 GIKPIVGADF
+61 IQQINIVGNHAF
-71 NVQCD
+71 ST
-76 LLGDELTHLTVLAAN
+76 EE
-91 NTGYQNL
+91 
-98 TLLISKAYQRG
+98 LISHFQLRDEVPWWNVVGDRKYQKQKL
-109 YGAAGPIIDRDWLI
+109 AGD
-123 ELNEGLILLS
+123 
-133 GGRMGDVGRSLLRGN
+133 
-148 SALVD
+148 
-153 ECVAFYEEHFPDRY
+153 
-167 FLELIRTG
+167 LET
-175 RPDEESYLHAAV
+175 
-187 ELAEARGL
+187 
-195 PVVATNDVRFID
+195 
-207 SSDFDAHE
+207 
-215 IRVAIHDGFTLDDP
+215 
-229 KRPRNYSPQQY
+229 
-240 MRSEEEMCELFADI
+240 
-254 PEALANTVEIA
+254 
-265 KRCNVTV
+265 
-272 RLGEYFL
+272 
-279 PQFPTGDMS
+279 
-288 LSLIHILRSYYLDRG
+288 LRSYYLDRG

-315 LTPDKKGIYVTV
+315 LTPDKKGIYITV
-327 NITEGDQYKLSGVEV
+327 NITEGDQYKLSGVQV

-348 HSAEIEQLTKIEP
+348 HSAEIENLTKIEP
-361 GELYNGT
+361 GELYNGA

-391 QSMPEI
+391 QSQPEI

-420 IRFEGNDTSKDA
+420 IRFEGNDTSKDS

-522 YAVGI
+522 YSVGI

-537 AELSVT
+537 SELSVT

-554 GGRLFYNDFQADD
+554 GGRIFYNDFQADD

-583 LGFPINEYNSLRAG
+583 LGFPINEYNTLRAG
-597 LGYVHNSLSNMQ
+597 LGYVHNKLSNMQ
-609 PQVAM
+609 PQIAM
-614 WRYLYSMGEHPST
+614 DRYLESMGQSADT
-627 SDQDNSFK
+627 SSFAA
-635 TDDFTFNYGWTY
+635 DDFTFNYGWTY

-675 EYYKVTL
+675 EYYKVSL
-682 DTATYVPIDDDH
+682 DTATYVPIDNDH

-739 KAVYFPHQAS
+739 KAVYKNGAHTS
-749 NYDPDYDYEC
+749 WDDNDDYEDC
-759 ATQDG
+759 TQESG
-764 AKDLCKSDDAVGG
+764 CKSDDAVGG

-795 DKYANSVRT
+795 EKYANSVRT

-819 SSQYSGYPDY
+819 PSSAPSDVPDY
-829 SDPSNIRMSAGIA
+829 SDPGNIRMSAGIA